1 MSGSGRSEMSKAGR
15 RKAMTAGI
23 ALSMVAGMGA
33 LSYAAVPLYRIFCQ
47 VTGYG
52 GTTQRVETAS
62 DRVIDR
68 TVTVR
73 FDANAPS
80 VPWHFKPAAPVTV
93 RLGETAV
100 VNYTAESLSNDV
112 TGGQAS
118 FNVTPEMAGAYFN
131 KIDCF
136 CFTEQTLQPGEKVD
150 MGITFYVD
158 PDILN
163 EPELADLKTI
173 TLSYTMF
180 PLDRDNDA
188 VASAG
193 RTDNVTT
200 RSVTRE
206 TIGD

>member
-1 MSGSGRSEMSKAGR
+1 MSEIPKATGVKR
-15 RKAMTAGI
+15 RKAVTAGI
-23 ALSMVAGMGA
+23 AAAIVVGMGA
-33 LSYAAVPLYRIFCQ
+33 LSFAAVPLYRIFCQ

-62 DRVIDR
+62 DTVIDR

-73 FDANAPS
+73 FDANAPD
-80 VPWHFKPAAPVTV
+80 VPWEFKPAAPVTV
-93 RLGETAV
+93 KLGETAV
-100 VNYTAESLSNDV
+100 VSYTAKNLLNTANS
-112 TGGQAS
+112 GQAS

-158 PDILN
+158 PDILDV
-163 EPELADLKTI
+163 PELANLKTI

-180 PLDRDNDA
+180 PLDRDGDA
-188 VASAG
+188 VASADG
-193 RTDNVTT
+193 TDNVTT
-200 RSVTRE
+200 RSVARE
-206 TIGD
+206 TTGD

>member
-1 MSGSGRSEMSKAGR
+1 
-15 RKAMTAGI
+15 MTADPADKRKSRRNVATAGM
-23 ALSMVAGMGA
+23 ALGLVVGMGA
-33 LSYAAVPLYRIFCQ
+33 LSFAAVPLYKIFCQ

-52 GTTQRVETAS
+52 GTTQRADAGS
-62 DRVIDR
+62 DQIVDR
-68 TVTVR
+68 KITIR
-73 FDANAPS
+73 FDANAPD
-80 VPWHFKPAAPVTV
+80 VPWDFRPAAPVTV
-93 RLGETAV
+93 RLGESAV
-100 VNYTAESLSNDV
+100 VNYTAKNLIDRPSS
-112 TGGQAS
+112 GQAS

-158 PDILN
+158 PDILDV
-163 EPELADLKTI
+163 PELADLKTI

-180 PLDRDNDA
+180 PLDRDSDA

-200 RSVTRE
+200 RSIARKT
-206 TIGD
+206 TGD